1 MMFYNKGDLGW
12 FYIKSLHSGMVLD
25 ASDGHGGNVKT
36 NVKVEKNDSSGTL
49 VASAILPFSFGIGF
63 SIANALTDVLT
74 ETQLWTW
81 RGNCIVNKR
90 GLALDI
96 NRGSSSS
103 EAKVIAWSYH
113 GGRNQQWGM
122 VGNKIVSM
130 MHGMCLDITRDSRS
144 KDVDIIVFPVK
155 GSVNRVDNQAW
166 VLEKI

>member
-25 ASDGHGGNVKT
+25 ASGGHGGNVKT
-36 NVKVEKNDSSGTL
+36 NVKVERNDSQETL
-49 VASAILPFSFGIGF
+49 VASACASAYGIGL
-63 SIANALTDVLT
+63 SIGYAITDVLS

-81 RGNCIVNKR
+81 RGNSIVNKR

-155 GSVNRVDNQAW
+155 GSVNSIDNQAW

>member
-25 ASDGHGGNVKT
+25 AAGGHGGNVKT
-36 NVKVEKNDSSGTL
+36 NVKVERNDSQETL
-49 VASAILPFSFGIGF
+49 VASAMFGIGF
-63 SIANALTDVLT
+63 SIACAMTDVLS

-113 GGRNQQWGM
+113 GGKNQQWGM
-122 VGNKIVSM
+122 VGNKIVSW
-130 MHGMCLDITRDSRS
+130 MHGMCLDITRNSRS